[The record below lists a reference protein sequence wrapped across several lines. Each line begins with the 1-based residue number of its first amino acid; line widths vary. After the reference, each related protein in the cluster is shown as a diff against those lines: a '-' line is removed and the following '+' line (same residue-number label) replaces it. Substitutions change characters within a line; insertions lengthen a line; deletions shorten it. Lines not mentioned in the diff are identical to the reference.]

1 MIVIRGWHIALVV
14 GVVGLL
20 TLFYKGLWGNPQYIP
35 PVLVG
40 TPAAIF
46 EGPELYSGEL
56 VSLNRFQ
63 GKVVMI
69 NFWASWCLECREEH
83 ENLLAIHKRFGAHPN
98 FVMLGIDYQDE
109 ESDAK
114 KYLEVYGNTFTH
126 IRDPKGTISI
136 DYGVYGVPETF
147 VLDQEGIIRFKHIGP
162 IIGPA
167 YTRLTDHILQPLL
180 EGRPLPAL

>member
-1 MIVIRGWHIALVV
+1 MIVIRGWHIVLVM

-20 TLFYKGLWGNPQYIP
+20 TLFYKGLWGNPKYIP
-35 PVLVG
+35 SVLVN
-40 TPAAIF
+40 TPAPIF
-46 EGPELYSGEL
+46 TGPNLYTGE
-56 VSLNRFQ
+56 VVFLNHFT

-69 NFWASWCLECREEH
+69 NFWASWCLECRYEH

-98 FVMLGIDYQDE
+98 FVMLGIDYQDA

-147 VLDQEGIIRFKHIGP
+147 VIDQQGTIRFKHIGP
-162 IIGPA
+162 LIGPA
-167 YTRLTDHILQPLL
+167 YTRLTDDILQPLL
-180 EGRPLPAL
+180 EGQPLPAL